1 MSILTMIDGVPLF
14 STISE
19 ALAYGSSRSLSG
31 YHTMLHDGQNGY
43 MAGAS
48 HASALGTIAAQSQ
61 PQATPTTTIPPTT
74 TTTTSSGGGG
84 GGY

>member
-19 ALAYGSSRSLSG
+19 ALIYGSSRGLSG

-48 HASALGTIAAQSQ
+48 HASALGITTPQ
-61 PQATPTTTIPPTT
+61 PQATPTATTTTTTTPTT
-74 TTTTSSGGGG
+74 TTTSGGG
-84 GGY
+84 